1 MKFKKYWRKTSLK
14 KEIDGNYLLNHI
26 KQAKPKNFLEIG
38 VFHGVTSRNVCEML
52 YLLHGNGFK
61 FTGIDLFSHEVGSK
75 DEYIPK
81 TKFSNPLKTVYYNY
95 IIRLNPYSYQSV
107 LKLLKKF
114 EKNINIIKGNSNK
127 ILKEIPSKF
136 DYVFLD
142 GGHKYETVKNDLQ
155 NLIQVINN
163 GGIILCDDYNLSYA
177 PGVKKA
183 IDDYVLEKN
192 FNLKILNSRFAEITK
207 LTNFLEPLA

>member
-61 FTGIDLFSHEVGSK
+61 FTGIDLFSHEVISK
-75 DEYIPK
+75 DEHIPK
-81 TKFSNPLKTVYYNY
+81 TKFSNPLKTIYYNY
-95 IIRLNPYSYQSV
+95 IIRLNPYSHQSV

-142 GGHKYETVKNDLQ
+142 GGHKYETIKNDLK
-155 NLIQVINN
+155 NLTQVINN